1 MVDDSD
7 DSIKEMLAGKD
18 VRPIWFETM
27 AFRSMVGDMEAFNFM
42 QPLPSLVELRAR
54 QESGVIIRKDFDLDD
69 DEYGNRPVDP
79 KHVER
84 IATGLYNRP
93 DTPIQQIQLAI
104 AEDTDGEATFH
115 WERFSQLSPG
125 VELGKFK
132 LYQGVPMHIENGQ
145 HTLDA
150 LARTW
155 MKVKG
160 ATYGRDA
167 EVQEVLAQ
175 AAAPVQ
181 ILVQNDRDEVTRLFV
196 VAGQTKPIPVA
207 LMTALDQSSYAN
219 RLGTQ
224 VGRRARLLQDE
235 PDRLVYLRTAAK
247 EENLYTTAHMRGY
260 ATSML
265 IGFRDRTPDAR
276 ENNVVKALEAWA
288 EESDDTGANLND
300 VLEDVVCDI
309 VKITDYAYDRLPG
322 WKDLRRSP
330 DGQGL
335 TPKRFRSEY
344 LHGSPAGLY
353 IVGAVLG
360 AARFCGISLERTV
373 DALSALPWERTAGKI
388 RKVEGVERKVHPL
401 FDNTLVRFERQIAVG
416 GDIIWT
422 PATAGGAR
430 TNYEAAT
437 AEVLKTLAKTDPA
450 FHDMTLVPTLVHLGL
465 RSANRRGRPRK
476 TAVE

>member
-1 MVDDSD
+1 MGDSD
-7 DSIKEMLAGKD
+7 ESIKEMLAGKD
-18 VRPIWFETM
+18 VRPTWFETV
-27 AFRSMVGDMEAFNFM
+27 AFRSVIGDMVAFNFM
-42 QPLPSLVELRAR
+42 QQLPSLVELRAR
-54 QESGVIIRKDFDLDD
+54 QESGVIIRKDYDLDD

-93 DTPIQQIQLAI
+93 DTPVQQIQLAI
-104 AEDTDGEATFH
+104 AEDTDGEPTFH

-125 VELGKFK
+125 VELGRFK

-155 MKVKG
+155 QRVKG

-167 EVQEVLAQ
+167 EVQEVLSQ
-175 AAAPVQ
+175 AAAPIQ

-196 VAGQTKPIPVA
+196 VAGQTKPIPAA

-224 VGRRARLLQDE
+224 VGRQARLLRDE

-247 EENLYTTAHMRGY
+247 EETLYTTAHMRGF
-260 ATSML
+260 ATAML

-276 ENNVVKALEAWA
+276 ENNVIKALEAQA
-288 EESDDTGANLND
+288 EAADDGNANLND
-300 VLEDVVCDI
+300 VLDDVVAQI
-309 VKITDYAYDRLPG
+309 VKITDYAYDRMPG
-322 WKDLRRSP
+322 WKDLRRSSE
-330 DGQGL
+330 GEGL

-353 IVGAVLG
+353 VVGAALG

-373 DALSALPWERTAGKI
+373 DALAELPWERAAGKV

-401 FDNTLVRFERQIAVG
+401 FDNTLVRFERQVAVD

-422 PATAGGAR
+422 PTTAGGAR

-437 AEVLKTLAKTDPA
+437 SAVLKTLAKNDPA
-450 FHDMTLVPTLVHLGL
+450 FHDMTLVPALVHLGL